1 MRALLVVNPTATA
14 TTRRR
19 RDSLAQA
26 LARDATLDVAETS
39 ARGHAMAFA
48 RAAAADGLDLV
59 VTLGGD
65 GTVNEV
71 VNGLLADGPDPR
83 LPALAV
89 APGGSANVFSRA
101 LGYSPDPARAADE
114 LLEALRAGRRRSIGL
129 GRADGRWFTCSAG
142 LGIDAAVVRR
152 VHLARASGPAS
163 PSLYV
168 RSAVREYFRGI
179 DRRRPT
185 LTLRRPGASPQPGLF
200 FAIVTNTAPW
210 TYAGRRPVNPIP
222 TASFDTG
229 LDLLS
234 MTSMGALSVLRV
246 VAEAL
251 RRDPRPRGRHLV
263 RLHDQGELELSSDP
277 PIAVQVDG
285 EYIGERAGARL
296 VAVPS
301 ALTVVA

>member
-14 TTRRR
+14 TTRAR
-19 RDSLAQA
+19 RDA
-26 LARDATLDVAETS
+26 LARALEREAKLDLAPTS
-39 ARGHAMAFA
+39 ARGDAMAFA
-48 RAAAADGLDLV
+48 RAAAADGVDV
-59 VTLGGD
+59 VVALGGD

-71 VNGLLADGPDPR
+71 VNGLLADGAHPQ

-101 LGYSPDPARAADE
+101 LGYSAEPARATAE
-114 LLEALRAGRRRSIGL
+114 LLDALRAGRRRSIGL

-152 VHLARASGPAS
+152 VHLARAGGPAS
-163 PSLYV
+163 TSLYV
-168 RSAVREYFRGI
+168 RSAVREFFRGA
-179 DRRRPT
+179 DRSRPA
-185 LTLRRPGASPQPGLF
+185 LTLRRPGAPPQTGLF

-222 TASFDTG
+222 EASFDTG

-234 MTSMGALSVLRV
+234 TTSMSTLPVLRL

-251 RRDPRPRGRHLV
+251 RRHPRPRGRHLV
-263 RLHDQGELELSSDP
+263 RLHDQAELELASEP
-277 PIAVQVDG
+277 AIAVQVDG
-285 EYIGERAGARL
+285 EYIGERRHVRL
-296 VAVPS
+296 TAAPA
-301 ALTVVA
+301 ALTVIG